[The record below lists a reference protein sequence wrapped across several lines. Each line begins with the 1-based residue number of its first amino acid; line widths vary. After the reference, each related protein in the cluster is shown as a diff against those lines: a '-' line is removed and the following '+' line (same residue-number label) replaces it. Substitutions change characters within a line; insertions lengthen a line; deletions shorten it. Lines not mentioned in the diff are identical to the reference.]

1 MRESRAAKGG
11 WALITIGICGAS
23 GSGKSTLAREIRDSL
38 TCTALIIGM
47 DCYYRDH
54 SELPF
59 EERAR
64 INYDE
69 PGIFDFDELLE
80 DLETLEQGNPITR
93 NAYDYAR
100 HARADTDEP
109 LPPPDVLILEGI
121 HMFRDA
127 RISDKM
133 VLKVFMHVDVD
144 ICLLRRIKRDIQ
156 ERGRS
161 IESIHDQY
169 LATVKPMY
177 EEYVSK
183 YIRQADFAVM
193 RGGMNRLAI
202 DAISAYLS
210 ARLLAEKFER
220 ERTEKPRMEKGKE
233 A

>member
-1 MRESRAAKGG
+1 M
-11 WALITIGICGAS
+11 ITIGICGAS

-38 TCTALIIGM
+38 TCSALIIGL

-54 SELPF
+54 SDLPF
-59 EERAR
+59 SERVR

-69 PGIFDFDELLE
+69 PAIFDFDELLA
-80 DLETLEQGNPITR
+80 DLEALERGAAITR
-93 NAYDYAR
+93 NAYDYSN
-100 HARADTDEP
+100 HTRADTNE
-109 LPPPDVLILEGI
+109 LLQPPDVLILEGI
-121 HMFRDA
+121 HMFRDK

-144 ICLLRRIKRDIQ
+144 VCLLRRIKRDIE

-161 IESIHDQY
+161 IESIEAQY

-193 RGGMNRLAI
+193 RGGRNRLAI

-210 ARLLAEKFER
+210 ARLLAEKFDR
-220 ERTEKPRMEKGKE
+220 EESALPRMEKEKG

>member
-1 MRESRAAKGG
+1 M
-11 WALITIGICGAS
+11 IIIGICGAS

-38 TCTALIIGM
+38 TCNALILGL

-54 SELPF
+54 SSLPF

-80 DLETLEQGNPITR
+80 DLEALERGESITR
-93 NAYDYAR
+93 NAYDYTN
-100 HARADTDEP
+100 HVRADTNER
-109 LPPPDVLILEGI
+109 LEPPDVLILEGI
-121 HMFRDA
+121 HMFRDK

-144 ICLLRRIKRDIQ
+144 VCLLRRIKRDIQ
-156 ERGRS
+156 VRGRS
-161 IESIHDQY
+161 IESIYAQY

-183 YIRQADFAVM
+183 YILQADFAIM
-193 RGGMNRLAI
+193 RGGKNRLAI
-202 DAISAYLS
+202 EAISAYIS

-220 ERTEKPRMEKGKE
+220 DAGPDNRMEKEKE